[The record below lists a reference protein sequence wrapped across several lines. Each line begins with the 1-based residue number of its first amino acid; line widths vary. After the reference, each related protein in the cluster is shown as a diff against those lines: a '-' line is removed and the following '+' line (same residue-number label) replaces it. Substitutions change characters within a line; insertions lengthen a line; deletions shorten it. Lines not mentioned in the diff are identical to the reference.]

1 MDVEYEQLRSA
12 YPELSNHGGEAR
24 CVSGIVDGL
33 TIIACKQY
41 QMGMP
46 AAAATAMEMIHE
58 YRPRYVAMTGIT
70 AGINGNTELGTIVV
84 ADPSFDYGSGKIVAG
99 TDEAQS
105 GSGPTASSTLERQTL
120 KTSEPRFELEIR
132 QERLAPLLLD
142 VVHRLGKD
150 SQLLSKIHGE
160 FMLASSLPHPG
171 NPPRVVVGP
180 VASGAAVVADRELVE
195 RIRARQERKLVGIE
209 MEVYGMMY
217 AARFCSAPQP
227 LASVAVKSVSDFA
240 DAAKHDSFQAYAA
253 FVSAR
258 FVRSIFTNIAAQE
271 RYR

>member
-1 MDVEYEQLRSA
+1 MRQHTRTKYKTDLAILTAVDVEYEQLRRA
-12 YPELSNHGGEAR
+12 FPELCNHGSEAR

-33 TIIACKQY
+33 TVIACQQH

-46 AAAATAMEMIHE
+46 AAAATAMQMIHE
-58 YRPRYVAMTGIT
+58 HRPRYVAMTGIT
-70 AGINGNTELGTIVV
+70 AGIKGKTELGTIVV

-105 GSGPTASSTLERQTL
+105 GSGPTAPSTVGGQTV

-132 QERLAPLLLD
+132 QERLAHLLLD
-142 VVHRLGKD
+142 VVHRLEQD
-150 SQLLSKIHGE
+150 DQLLSKIHDE
-160 FMLASSLPHPG
+160 FMSASGLPHPG

-217 AARFCSAPQP
+217 AARFCSVPQP
-227 LASVAVKSVSDFA
+227 RAAVAVKAVSVCPT
-240 DAAKHDSFQAYAA
+240 
-253 FVSAR
+253 R
-258 FVRSIFTNIAAQE
+258 GGNG
-271 RYR
+271 